1 MVAFE
6 VHDQCQATM
15 PSPKV
20 WEAAPLTSPSAAL
33 PMLEVLWRVLV
44 ESVEQTK
51 AICGPGCGH
60 QVAQP
65 FFWSNK
71 GNGARICTRSGFY
84 SFGVTYFKTTP
95 YTYWMYILHN
105 EYCLKFSSF
114 TMFHPIE
121 TGFYHVNGK
130 IIAGNYE
137 YVNHR
142 QNGQIP
148 LLQMQCPGVEC
159 QLSVGFSCPFS
170 SGSAVKTW

>member
-1 MVAFE
+1 
-6 VHDQCQATM
+6 M
-15 PSPKV
+15 PSYDAKPKGLGSSSPDV
-20 WEAAPLTSPSAAL
+20 TFGSASNARSSVASPSGINGTNKGYL
-33 PMLEVLWRVLV
+33 RPRLRT
-44 ESVEQTK
+44 SGGP
-51 AICGPGCGH
+51 AI
-60 QVAQP
+60 
-65 FFWSNK
+65 FWSNK

-170 SGSAVKTW
+170 SGSAVKTWWKPG